1 MVDVA
6 DSKSAGGDTVWVRAP
21 PPVPNKQR
29 PHPGV
34 LLISCLWGS
43 NPRALSKALGALC
56 NPRWPAAHGRSSPT
70 ASSQASYR
78 LRRLFMLCI
87 KSHLALTPLLLLSES
102 NPLRWALI
110 RFLCPQNWL
119 TLPNKQR
126 PHRGCCLFL
135 AFGARTRGLL
145 AKRWER
151 FATRGGLPHT
161 AGRAPPPVPRRRKL
175 RIACD
180 DFLCSASKA
189 ISRALRCS
197 SFPNRAHFVG
207 LRFGYI
213 TLPYQNKQRPPL
225 GDAACFLQFAV

>member
-1 MVDVA
+1 MAFRHPQTRFAPFRFVGFR
-6 DSKSAGGDTVWVRAP
+6 KSR
-21 PPVPNKQR
+21 QSS
-29 PHPGV
+29 
-34 LLISCLWGS
+34 IS
-43 NPRALSKALGALC
+43 AIQVFVHK
-56 NPRWPAAHGRSSPT
+56 
-70 ASSQASYR
+70 
-78 LRRLFMLCI
+78 
-87 KSHLALTPLLLLSES
+87 S

-151 FATRGGLPHT
+151 IATRGGLPHT

>member
-21 PPVPNKQR
+21 PPV
-29 PHPGV
+29 
-34 LLISCLWGS
+34 
-43 NPRALSKALGALC
+43 
-56 NPRWPAAHGRSSPT
+56 
-70 ASSQASYR
+70 
-78 LRRLFMLCI
+78 
-87 KSHLALTPLLLLSES
+87 
-102 NPLRWALI
+102 
-110 RFLCPQNWL
+110 
-119 TLPNKQR
+119 PNKQR

-189 ISRALRCS
+189 ISRALRYS

-213 TLPYQNKQRPPL
+213 TLPYQNKQRPHL
-225 GDAACFLQFAV
+225 GTLLVSYNLQFEASRHNSLAPVTVSAKPTGTETATQRRLHPCRALPSQDTALLSQAPIHP

>member
-21 PPVPNKQR
+21 PPV
-29 PHPGV
+29 
-34 LLISCLWGS
+34 
-43 NPRALSKALGALC
+43 
-56 NPRWPAAHGRSSPT
+56 
-70 ASSQASYR
+70 
-78 LRRLFMLCI
+78 
-87 KSHLALTPLLLLSES
+87 
-102 NPLRWALI
+102 
-110 RFLCPQNWL
+110 
-119 TLPNKQR
+119 PNKQR

-161 AGRAPPPVPRRRKL
+161 AGRAPPRRRKL

-180 DFLCSASKA
+180 DFLCSASKV
-189 ISRALRCS
+189 ISRSLRCS
-197 SFPNRAHFVG
+197 SFPNQTHFVG

-213 TLPYQNKQRPPL
+213 TLPYQNKQRPHL
-225 GDAACFLQFAV
+225 GTLLVSYNLQFEASRHNSLAPITVSARPTGTEMATRRHLHPCRGLPSPDTARLFRAQIRP

>member
-70 ASSQASYR
+70 ASEGANTVT
-78 LRRLFMLCI
+78 FPPCGENCTT
-87 KSHLALTPLLLLSES
+87 LAP
-102 NPLRWALI
+102 
-110 RFLCPQNWL
+110 
-119 TLPNKQR
+119 
-126 PHRGCCLFL
+126 
-135 AFGARTRGLL
+135 
-145 AKRWER
+145 
-151 FATRGGLPHT
+151 
-161 AGRAPPPVPRRRKL
+161 
-175 RIACD
+175 
-180 DFLCSASKA
+180 
-189 ISRALRCS
+189 S
-197 SFPNRAHFVG
+197 SFPNRTHFVG

-213 TLPYQNKQRPPL
+213 TSPTHHRYQTSSAPPTWGRCSFITICSL
-225 GDAACFLQFAV
+225 NRVDVTRTPLSRSR